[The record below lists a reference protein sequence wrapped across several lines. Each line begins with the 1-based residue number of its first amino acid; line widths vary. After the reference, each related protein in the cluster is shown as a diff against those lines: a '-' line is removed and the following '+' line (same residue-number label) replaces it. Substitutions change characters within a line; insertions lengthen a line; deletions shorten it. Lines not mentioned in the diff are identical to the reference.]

1 MTETRLPDIGVLDL
15 ETAAMEINMGPQHP
29 STHGV
34 CRLDIVVDG
43 ELIQRCR
50 PDIGYLH
57 RGVEKIA
64 EGLSISQVAVITD
77 RADYLCALNTEF
89 GLMLAAEQLFDVKVP
104 ERADYI
110 RVILAELNR
119 IANHMMF
126 YGAIG
131 TDSGFS
137 SPYIFAWWNREIIQ
151 DVLEEVT
158 GARLLHN
165 YLSLGGLR
173 QDVPPDFKDSV
184 ARILPRM
191 SKGIDECDGLL
202 SNSEVFR
209 VRTRGL
215 NPLTPEEAMSL
226 GLTGPVLRATGIE
239 RDLRKLLGYSIY
251 DKFDFEVPVGTV
263 GDVYDRYLMRVLEM
277 RQSIRIIE
285 QALEGMPTQ
294 GEFIGEVP
302 RQLRFPEGEAYSRTE
317 SPRGELGIYLV
328 GTGQNTP
335 YRLKIRAPAF
345 VHAGAM
351 EQMLVGGYIPDAVVI
366 FASVDIVLG
375 EADR

>member
-1 MTETRLPDIGVLDL
+1 MTEAQLPNPGVPDL
-15 ETAAMEINMGPQHP
+15 ETQAMEINMGPQHP

-43 ELIQRCR
+43 EVIQRCR
-50 PDIGYLH
+50 PDIGFLH
-57 RGVEKIA
+57 RGIEKIA
-64 EGLSISQVAVITD
+64 EDLSIGQVAVITD

-89 GLMLAAEQLFDVKVP
+89 GLMLAAEQLYGVEVP
-104 ERADYI
+104 ERAEYI

-137 SPYIFAWWNREIIQ
+137 SPYIFAWWNREVIQ
-151 DVLEEVT
+151 DVLEEVS

-165 YLSLGGLR
+165 YFSLGGLR
-173 QDVPPDFKDSV
+173 QDVPSGFKDSV
-184 ARILPRM
+184 AAILPRL
-191 SKGIDECDGLL
+191 SQGIDECDGLL
-202 SNSEVFR
+202 SGSEIFR

-215 NPLTPEEAMSL
+215 NSTTPEEAMSL

-263 GDVYDRYLMRVLEM
+263 GDVYERYLMRVLEM

-285 QALEGMPTQ
+285 QALEGMPAT
-294 GEFIGEVP
+294 GEFLGEVP
-302 RQLRFPEGEAYSRTE
+302 RRLRFPEGEAYSRTE

-328 GTGQNTP
+328 GNGQNTP

>member
-1 MTETRLPDIGVLDL
+1 MTETRLPDTDL
-15 ETAAMEINMGPQHP
+15 PDFETAAMEINMGPQHP

-34 CRLDIVVDG
+34 CRLEIVVDG

-50 PDIGYLH
+50 PEIGYLH
-57 RGVEKIA
+57 RGIEKIA
-64 EGLSISQVAVITD
+64 ESLSISQVAVITD

-89 GLMLAAEQLFDVKVP
+89 GLMLAAEQLFDVEIP

-126 YGAIG
+126 YGAMG

-137 SPYIFAWWNREIIQ
+137 SPFIFAWWNREVIQ
-151 DVLEEVT
+151 DVLEAVS
-158 GARLLHN
+158 GARMLHN
-165 YLSLGGLR
+165 YFSLGGLR
-173 QDVPPDFKDSV
+173 YDVPADFKDSV
-184 ARILPRM
+184 AAILPQLAR
-191 SKGIDECDGLL
+191 GIDECDGLL
-202 SNSEVFR
+202 SGNEIFR

-215 NPLTPEEAMSL
+215 NSQTPEEAMSL
-226 GLTGPVLRATGIE
+226 GLTGPALRATGIE

-263 GDVYDRYLMRVLEM
+263 GDVYERYLMRVLEM

-285 QALEGMPTQ
+285 QALEGMPAT
-294 GEFIGEVP
+294 GEFVGEVP
-302 RQLRFPEGEAYSRTE
+302 RRLRFPAGEVYSRTE

-328 GTGQNTP
+328 GNGQNTP

-351 EQMLVGGYIPDAVVI
+351 EQMLVDAYIPDAVVI
-366 FASVDIVLG
+366 FGSVDIVLG